1 MSLHDLKIRSIQTT
15 LVNVPM
21 RRPLGTSAMRID
33 HAPLLLV
40 DLQTEEGI
48 VGHAYLFC
56 YLQSAGIAALA
67 LFQDAAAVLA
77 DKAAAPT
84 EVRRLLEG
92 RFRLIGARGLVAMVM
107 AGIDIACWDA
117 LAKAAAL
124 PLATLL
130 GAALRPIPAYNS
142 NGLGLLQPQ
151 AAADEALELVAEGFS
166 AIKMRLGRA
175 RGEDDLA
182 ALRAVRKAIP
192 AAVQLMADFN
202 QALSPAAARE
212 RCHRLDDEGLC
223 WIEEP
228 IRHDDYAACAEL
240 AAGLRTPVQIGENFA
255 GPRAMAQALAARASD
270 FVMPDLERIG
280 GVSGWI
286 AAAALA
292 DAASTPLSSHLFA
305 EVSVHLLAASPT
317 AHWLEYVDWAD
328 PILQQPLELSGG
340 CAMPPARIGN
350 GLAWNVDSVKRYRV
364 E

>member
-1 MSLHDLKIRSIQTT
+1 MTAHDLKIRSIQTT
-15 LVNVPM
+15 LVKVPM
-21 RRPLGTSAMRID
+21 RRALGTSAMRID

-40 DLQTEEGI
+40 DLQTEDGI

-56 YLQSAGIAALA
+56 YLQSAGIAAQA

-77 DKAAAPT
+77 DKPVAPT

-124 PLATLL
+124 PLASLL

-142 NGLGLLQPQ
+142 NGLGLLDPQ

-166 AIKMRLGRA
+166 AIKMRLGRP

-182 ALRAVRKAIP
+182 AVRAVRKTIP
-192 AAVQLMADFN
+192 AAVHLMADFN
-202 QALSPAAARE
+202 QALSPAAARQ
-212 RCHRLDDEGLC
+212 RCRQLDDEGLY

-228 IRHDDYAACAEL
+228 MRHDDYAACAEL

-255 GPRAMAQALAARASD
+255 GPRAMAQALSARASD

-292 DAASTPLSSHLFA
+292 DAASIELSSHLFA

-328 PILQQPLELSGG
+328 PILQQPLALSGG
-340 CAMPPARIGN
+340 CATPPARVGN
-350 GLAWNVDSVKRYRV
+350 GLAWNVDAVKRYRV
-364 E
+364 D